1 LKATI
6 CTLVFVLAA
15 SVAQAQEKGYVQGVS
30 GVTFQSETSS
40 LMGGEI
46 GFNVTPD
53 LVIYGQGGRMLNV
66 MPKSIQ
72 NDLDL
77 AADFLTLAT
86 GQRWAFDG
94 KVRATYFGGGAK
106 YLFPTKT
113 AIRPYVLGGAGL
125 AKLKLSV
132 TEIDLGDVL
141 DNLVDEGFLSDADT
155 KANEVAYEVGGGVSV
170 PVSVVQLDFGYR
182 YMRIGDANISRFVGG
197 FGVRF

>member
-15 SVAQAQEKGYVQGVS
+15 SAAQAQEKGYVQGVS
-30 GVTFQSETSS
+30 GLTFQSETST

-66 MPKSIQ
+66 LPKSVQ
-72 NDLDL
+72 NDLDF
-77 AADFLTLAT
+77 ASQVLTLAT

-106 YLFPTKT
+106 YLIPTGSG
-113 AIRPYVLGGAGL
+113 IRPYVLGGVGL
-125 AKLKLSV
+125 AKLKGSI
-132 TEIDLGDVL
+132 TEVDLGDYL
-141 DNLVDEGFLSDADT
+141 DILVDEGLIDEDDVKAD
-155 KANEVAYEVGGGVSV
+155 EFSYEFGGGVSV
-170 PVSVVQLDFGYR
+170 PVSVIQLDFGYR
-182 YMRIGDANISRFVGG
+182 FMKIGEANVSRFVGG